1 MSRSSS
7 RTNQQIVVAV
17 AETAEEVIGAAVAGE
32 DVAAEEDEVAV
43 VRCEL
48 VLSKK
53 GNWIRYPGEIVEVA
67 CTREV

>member
-1 MSRSSS
+1 M
-7 RTNQQIVVAV
+7 VAV